1 MEEATTTTAVEDITP
16 VAVNLA
22 RRLPPELLSDVF
34 LAVPSGTSYTFRP
47 IVPIR
52 ISSVCRYWRDIALNT
67 GALWSTIT
75 FFDTPSFHIAELFLS
90 RSPNCAL
97 DVVLFGGWNDGA
109 WPMTKAADIVLPA
122 LSRWRT
128 LTVDFRNMV
137 EVLTTV
143 SIISYQYCQ
152 LEPAM
157 RPHLQ
162 DLTFA
167 SVGPSMCAIIQVQS
181 CVDALKPDSLSF
193 CGVLPHR
200 AISFDRHIR
209 HLSLQ
214 CLTNGAGRPRMGH
227 LQDILQSCT
236 RLESLTL
243 SHVLRSG
250 GSWRAERVV
259 LPVLKEF
266 TLRGGSSTC
275 AACILRA
282 VDAPSLYSFAI
293 RMHIRGIED
302 PLQSFLERHGSSI
315 RELRISRIYLDT
327 ADCFQALPNL
337 DVFGLVGSSS
347 AASSLGRMVSYLTK
361 PNAAPLRF
369 STIEIAATA
378 IGTQGVESLKTLVEQ
393 IPIRSLSVRVRSRY
407 AESKVR
413 RSDED
418 WFRAR
423 VEVKAWVF
431 RCEETDP
438 RARCFEKFVPGVHS
452 PYSLPSTAAT

>member
-1 MEEATTTTAVEDITP
+1 MEEATATTAVEDGAP

-34 LAVPSGTSYTFRP
+34 LAVPSGASYKFRP

-90 RSPNCAL
+90 RSPHRAL

-122 LSRWRT
+122 LPRWRT
-128 LTVDFRNMV
+128 LTVDSRNRV
-137 EVLTTV
+137 QVFEVL
-143 SIISYQYCQ
+143 SLIMHRCQ

-157 RPHLQ
+157 RPRLR
-162 DLTFA
+162 DLTFVA
-167 SVGPSMCAIIQVQS
+167 VGTSMCAIAQVQP
-181 CVDALKPDSLSF
+181 CMDMLKPDSLSF

-200 AISFDRHIR
+200 AISFGRHAR
-209 HLSLQ
+209 HLSLH

-227 LQDILQSCT
+227 LQSILQSCT

-250 GSWRAERVV
+250 GGWRPERVV
-259 LPVLKEF
+259 LPALKEF

-282 VDAPSLYSFAI
+282 VDAPSLHSFAI
-293 RMHIRGIED
+293 RTDIRVIVD
-302 PLQSFLERHGSSI
+302 PLQSFLERHGTSI
-315 RELRISRIYLDT
+315 RELRISKIYLDT

-347 AASSLGRMVSYLTK
+347 VGTSLKGMVSYLTK

-369 STIEIAATA
+369 STIEIATTT
-378 IGTQGVESLKTLVEQ
+378 ISTGGIESLKTLVEQ
-393 IPIRSLSVRVRSRY
+393 IPIRSLSVRAQSRY
-407 AESKVR
+407 AESKIR
-413 RSDED
+413 RSDES
-418 WFRAR
+418 WFRER

-452 PYSLPSTAAT
+452 PYSLPSTAVT